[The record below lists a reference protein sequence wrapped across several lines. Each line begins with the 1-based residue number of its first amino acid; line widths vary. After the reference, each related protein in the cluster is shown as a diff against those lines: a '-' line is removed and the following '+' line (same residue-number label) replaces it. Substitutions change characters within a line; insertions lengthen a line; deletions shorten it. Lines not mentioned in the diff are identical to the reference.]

1 MKKFYLLAL
10 EFIGLDVRCY
20 VSFKKKKKQP
30 IPEFL
35 NSVNSGLRFSYELKI
50 NKFVVSKVCMR
61 MCIKFIHCLIIFK
74 AHMQKLVNFQLSCR
88 SVLSL
93 RNSAV
98 KCIMA

>member
-20 VSFKKKKKQP
+20 VSLKKKNP

-50 NKFVVSKVCMR
+50 NKFVVSEVCIC

-74 AHMQKLVNFQLSCR
+74 AHVQNLVNFQLSCR

-93 RNSAV
+93 RNFAV